1 MKIVFYVYL
10 LLLLTAIMA
19 CKTED
24 VFLGEDYELALN
36 ETVDFAAGGFTIL
49 FDEVTE
55 DSRCPTGV
63 ECFWEGRAIVQLIVA
78 EGTDS
83 TDIQLATYNS
93 VNLDSMLIAEYQNYS
108 IELKEVNPYPHIDSL
123 MNGNEP
129 DYSILIHVDEL

>member
-1 MKIVFYVYL
+1 MKTIFYVYV
-10 LLLLTAIMA
+10 LLLLTAIVA
-19 CKTED
+19 CETEGI
-24 VFLGEDYELALN
+24 VLGEDYELQLN

-55 DSRCPTGV
+55 DSRCPIGV
-63 ECFWEGRAIVQLIVA
+63 DCIWEGRAVVKLVVA

-93 VNLDSMLIAEYQNYS
+93 INLDSMLIAEYQDYS